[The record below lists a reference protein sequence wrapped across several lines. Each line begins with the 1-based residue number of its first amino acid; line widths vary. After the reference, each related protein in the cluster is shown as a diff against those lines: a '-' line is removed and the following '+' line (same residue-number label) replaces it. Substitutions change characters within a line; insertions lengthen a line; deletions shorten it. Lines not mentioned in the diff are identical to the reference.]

1 VEKKIPLKKEAY
13 DKLEA
18 QAKAVGKTPD
28 ELASE
33 IVLEK
38 ATAETGEPGENKPK
52 AKRERKLKA
61 AQPVEPNNGKQPFVN
76 AYGFV
81 HLNSKLMTVIDAKKG
96 KKTPIVIDVQG
107 DTLMIKKA
115 A

>member
-1 VEKKIPLKKEAY
+1 MEKKIPLKKEDR
-13 DKLEA
+13 DKIEA
-18 QAKAVGKTPD
+18 QAKVEGKTPD

-38 ATAETGEPGENKPK
+38 ATVETGEP
-52 AKRERKLKA
+52 AKKERKSKSVEKKTV
-61 AQPVEPNNGKQPFVN
+61 QPVEPNNGKQPFIN

-81 HLNSKLMTVIDAKKG
+81 HLNSKLMTVIGAEKG

-107 DTLMIKKA
+107 DTLIIKKA

>member
-1 VEKKIPLKKEAY
+1 MEKKIPLKKEVH
-13 DKLEA
+13 DKLEV

-38 ATAETGEPGENKPK
+38 ATAETGEP
-52 AKRERKLKA
+52 AKKERKGKSA
-61 AQPVEPNNGKQPFVN
+61 EKKTVQPVEPNNGKQPFIN

-81 HLNSKLMTVIDAKKG
+81 HLNPKLMTVIDAKKG
-96 KKTPIVIDVQG
+96 KKTPIAIDVQG
-107 DTLMIKKA
+107 DTLIIKKA